1 MSWFNSD
8 GLLVKFGT
16 EKTVANKG
24 GEYRNYGKLRKVEL
38 TINLASL
45 TQAEVI
51 QSDQVFIPAGARIV
65 KTTVL
70 TTVAAA
76 TGTAIDVGLI
86 KTDRATEIDYDGIL
100 AAFIT
105 ASMNTVG
112 ELSVLQKDVTIP
124 TGLAGTGALHSI
136 PTTFV
141 GYITASMTDATAF
154 TAGQIVI
161 TIEYFMP

>member
-1 MSWFNSD
+1 MAYLDSD
-8 GLLVKFGT
+8 GLYRKYGT
-16 EKTVANKG
+16 EKATANRG
-24 GEYRNYGKLRKVEL
+24 GEYRRNGRLREIEL

-51 QSDQVFIPAGARIV
+51 QSDQVFFPAGARIV
-65 KTTVL
+65 KTTVS
-70 TTVAAA
+70 TNIAAA
-76 TGTAIDVGLI
+76 TGTAIDVGLV
-86 KTDRATEIDYDGIL
+86 KTDRTTEIDFDGIL

-112 ELSVLQKDVTIP
+112 EQSVLQKDVTIP

-154 TAGQIVI
+154 TAGQITI
-161 TIEYFMP
+161 TIQYYMP

>member
-1 MSWFNSD
+1 MSWFNND

-16 EKTVANKG
+16 EKTVANRG
-24 GEYRNYGKLRKVEL
+24 GEYRRNGKLREVEL

-45 TQAEVI
+45 TQGEVI
-51 QSDQVFIPAGARIV
+51 QSDQVFFPAGARIV
-65 KTTVL
+65 RTTVQ
-70 TTVAAA
+70 TNIAAA
-76 TGTAIDVGLI
+76 TGTAIDVGLVRM
-86 KTDRATEIDYDGIL
+86 DRTTEIDFDGIL
-100 AAFIT
+100 AAFVT

-112 ELSVLQKDVTIP
+112 ELSILQKDVTIP

-141 GYITASMTDATAF
+141 GYITASMTDATSF

-161 TIEYFMP
+161 TIQYYMP